1 MTTQY
6 NPKAYGELLINILPG
21 VIETEEEN
29 EKALAIVEGI
39 MDKGE
44 DKISPEEGRLLNL
57 LVRLIED
64 FEDKAYPMGHIAKPL
79 DILKSLI
86 FEHELKQTD
95 LLDVFGSQ
103 GTVSEVLN
111 GKRNISKTQAKRLA
125 ERFNLTADL
134 FI

>member
-6 NPKAYGELLINILPG
+6 NPKAYGELLINTLPG

-86 FEHELKQTD
+86 FEHELKQSD